1 MSIKR
6 NLFTSL
12 FVCAVL
18 FSAFCEDTVSISR
31 IRIIIQ
37 EKEYVW
43 NTDGV
48 MEQISDES
56 SYISPYTVASFSS
69 LIPGKDYSLKKLEEE
84 VMRTQMR
91 LVQCGLFYSA
101 VVQIIPPRKNP
112 QERTIIITV
121 TEGFLHRFSGGNA
134 YAMYGREG
142 LGGSRS
148 GLYAYAGWNLLGLS
162 YAHENLFHRG
172 IILASSFT
180 SLDLFPSMLP
190 DDEYIHKM
198 QAAMHAGK
206 YITPDIGVTLFS
218 RILFTPLMSSFN
230 ETFFSL
236 GPVVR
241 VHRNELTP
249 FDFSWNMET
258 SALWFMNQNSYKA
271 QTSLAIRKD
280 LAENFFAQKNRGQK
294 LTAAVLL
301 SGGFENNSAPES
313 LAFNLYSTDNLSVRS
328 GYTKDELLGISYMLF
343 SSELRFNVIALKIPP
358 AFSCIPQI
366 FIFTDIAFIEQ
377 KNASGKYSFTDA
389 FGGGLRFL
397 LDNPIF
403 AYFTFSY
410 GINHKGNGR
419 FVFFATGG
427 Y

>member
-1 MSIKR
+1 MISKKVWSTLVL
-6 NLFTSL
+6 LFIMLPFFSEE
-12 FVCAVL
+12 AV
-18 FSAFCEDTVSISR
+18 SVTKVK
-31 IRIIIQ
+31 IIIQ
-37 EKEYVW
+37 EKEYLW

-56 SYISPYTVASFSS
+56 SNISPYTVASFSS

-112 QERTIIITV
+112 HERTIIITV

-148 GLYAYAGWNLLGLS
+148 GMYAYAGWNLLGLS
-162 YAHENLFHRG
+162 YAHENLFHNG
-172 IILASSFT
+172 TIAAFSFASY
-180 SLDLFPSMLP
+180 DLFPSLLP
-190 DDEYIHKM
+190 DNNASHKM
-198 QAAMHAGK
+198 QGTMHLGK

-258 SALWFMNQNSYKA
+258 SALYYLNQRSY
-271 QTSLAIRKD
+271 QTASKWTVRKNFAREYF
-280 LAENFFAQKNRGQK
+280 AEKGLGQK
-294 LTAAVLL
+294 LTLAVSL
-301 SGGFENNSAPES
+301 SGGYENRNAPEA
-313 LAFNLYSTDNLSVRS
+313 LAFNLYNTDDRSIRS
-328 GYTKDELLGISYMLF
+328 GYSKDELLGISFVLF
-343 SSELRFNVIALKIPP
+343 SSEFRYDILSFKIPP

-366 FIFTDIAFIEQ
+366 FVFTDIACITTRNE
-377 KNASGKYSFTDA
+377 SDLCSFADA
-389 FGGGLRFL
+389 YGGGIRFL

-403 AYFTFSY
+403 AYFTFTY
-410 GINHKGNGR
+410 GINHEGEGR
-419 FVFFATGG
+419 LMFSTTGG
-427 Y
+427 F

>member
-1 MSIKR
+1 MISKKVWSTLVL
-6 NLFTSL
+6 LFIMLPFFSEE
-12 FVCAVL
+12 AV
-18 FSAFCEDTVSISR
+18 SVTKVK
-31 IRIIIQ
+31 IIIQ

-112 QERTIIITV
+112 HERTIIITV

-162 YAHENLFHRG
+162 YAHENLFHNG
-172 IILASSFT
+172 TIAAFSFASY
-180 SLDLFPSMLP
+180 DLFPSLLP
-190 DDEYIHKM
+190 DNNASHKM
-198 QAAMHAGK
+198 QGAMHLGK

-218 RILFTPLMSSFN
+218 RILFTSLMSSFS
-230 ETFFSL
+230 EAHCSL
-236 GPVVR
+236 GPVIR
-241 VHRNELTP
+241 LNRYEFWP
-249 FDFSWNMET
+249 FSFSWNMET
-258 SALWFMNQNSYKA
+258 SALWYMNQNSYTA
-271 QTSLAIRKD
+271 QTSWSFHKNF
-280 LAENFFAQKNRGQK
+280 AEQYFSNKGRDQK
-294 LTAAVLL
+294 LTLSFLL
-301 SGGFENNSAPES
+301 SAGFENSTAPES
-313 LAFNLYSTDNLSVRS
+313 LAFNLYSTVDRSVRS
-328 GYTKDELLGISYMLF
+328 GYSEEEVSGISYALF
-343 SSELRFNVIALKIPP
+343 STELRFNVFSLRIPP
-358 AFSCIPQI
+358 AFTCVPQI
-366 FIFTDIAFIEQ
+366 FLYTDIAFIEQ
-377 KNASGKYSFTDA
+377 KGSDGLYAYRDA
-389 FGGGLRFL
+389 FGGGIRLL

-403 AYFTFSY
+403 AYFTFAY
-410 GINHKGNGR
+410 GLNHEGSSR
-419 FVFFATGG
+419 FVFAVTGG
-427 Y
+427 F

>member
-1 MSIKR
+1 MISKKVWSTLVL
-6 NLFTSL
+6 LFIMLPFFSEE
-12 FVCAVL
+12 AV
-18 FSAFCEDTVSISR
+18 SVTKVK
-31 IRIIIQ
+31 IIIQ

-84 VMRTQMR
+84 VMRTQIR
-91 LVQCGLFYSA
+91 LTNSGLFYSA

-162 YAHENLFHRG
+162 YAHENLFNRG

-198 QAAMHAGK
+198 QAAMHVGK

-218 RILFTPLMSSFN
+218 RILFTPVMSSFSDA
-230 ETFFSL
+230 FFSL
-236 GPVVR
+236 GPVIR
-241 VHRNELTP
+241 LNRYEFWP
-249 FDFSWNMET
+249 FSFSWNMET
-258 SALWFMNQNSYKA
+258 SALWYMNQNSYRA
-271 QTSLAIRKD
+271 QTSWSFHKNF
-280 LAENFFAQKNRGQK
+280 AEQYFTDKGRDQK
-294 LTAAVLL
+294 LTLALLL
-301 SGGFENNSAPES
+301 SAGSENSTAPES
-313 LAFNLYSTDNLSVRS
+313 LAFNLYSTVDRSVRS
-328 GYTKDELLGISYMLF
+328 GYSEEEVSGISYALF
-343 SSELRFNVIALKIPP
+343 STELRFNVFSLRIPP
-358 AFSCIPQI
+358 AFTCVPQI
-366 FIFTDIAFIEQ
+366 FLYTDIAFIEQ
-377 KNASGKYSFTDA
+377 KGSDGLYSYRDA
-389 FGGGLRFL
+389 FGGGIRLL

-403 AYFTFSY
+403 AYFIFAY
-410 GINHKGNGR
+410 GLNHEGSSR
-419 FVFFATGG
+419 FVFAVTGG
-427 Y
+427 F

>member
-1 MSIKR
+1 M
-6 NLFTSL
+6 
-12 FVCAVL
+12 
-18 FSAFCEDTVSISR
+18 
-31 IRIIIQ
+31 
-37 EKEYVW
+37 
-43 NTDGV
+43 
-48 MEQISDES
+48 
-56 SYISPYTVASFSS
+56 
-69 LIPGKDYSLKKLEEE
+69 
-84 VMRTQMR
+84 
-91 LVQCGLFYSA
+91 
-101 VVQIIPPRKNP
+101 
-112 QERTIIITV
+112 
-121 TEGFLHRFSGGNA
+121 
-134 YAMYGREG
+134 
-142 LGGSRS
+142 
-148 GLYAYAGWNLLGLS
+148 YAYAGWNLLGLS
-162 YAHENLFHRG
+162 YAHENLFHNG
-172 IILASSFT
+172 TIAAFSFASY
-180 SLDLFPSMLP
+180 DLFPSLHP
-190 DDEYIHKM
+190 DNNASHKM
-198 QAAMHAGK
+198 QGTMHFGK